1 MSREPYIIVLVE
13 LIFLSPNTTSTT
25 QPMDQGVIRSVKA
38 KYRSL
43 AVKKQTD
50 ALEKE
55 TSCCLNFQSKTT
67 MSMLKKAW
75 NSIPDETFMNCF
87 KKEGISEKSI

>member
-1 MSREPYIIVLVE
+1 MSREPYIILLVE

-43 AVKKQTD
+43 AIKKQID

-55 TSCCLNFQSKTT
+55 TSCCLNFQS
-67 MSMLKKAW
+67 
-75 NSIPDETFMNCF
+75 
-87 KKEGISEKSI
+87 